1 MLVFKFGG
9 ASVKNAASVRNIAN
23 ILKKYNENIVVV
35 LSAMGKTTNA
45 LEQITDNYVHG
56 NKPELEKNFENL
68 RAYHYYI
75 ISGLFEDEQHP
86 VYARVKEVFSLMQA
100 KFDQPPTLDYD
111 FDYDQIVCNGELL
124 STIIVSAWLNDCG
137 IKTGWRDIR
146 ESLKTDNRFR
156 EASIDWEL
164 SEQLVKKN
172 FQFNGDRLFLTQGFL
187 ASTKNNLTTTLGRE
201 GSDYTAAILAYILDA
216 GKVVIWKDV
225 SGVLNAD
232 PKWFDETV
240 LLEHLSYHDAIE
252 LAYYGAS
259 IIHPKTIQPLKKKS
273 IPLHVKSFVDPE
285 LNGTLVGLDDYEK
298 LIPSF
303 IFKMNQVLIHI
314 SARDF
319 SFITE
324 DSLSFIIASFAKNGL
339 KINLMQNTAISFQVC
354 VNLDENRLERV
365 SSELKEMFNIETETG
380 LELVTIRYYDQATI
394 DRVTVN
400 KEIILEQHNRK
411 VAQMVM
417 KDKDLAG

>member
-1 MLVFKFGG
+1 M
-9 ASVKNAASVRNIAN
+9 KNAAAVRNIAE
-23 ILKKYNENIVVV
+23 ILEKYKENIVVV

-45 LEQITDNYVHG
+45 LEQITDNYVNG
-56 NKPELEKNFENL
+56 KETELERNFENV

-75 ISGLFEDEQHP
+75 IKGLFENEKHP
-86 VYARVKEVFSLMQA
+86 VYNKVKEIFAIMRA
-100 KFDQPPTLDYD
+100 KFEKPPTLDYD

-124 STIIVSAWLNDCG
+124 STVIVSAYLNEAG
-137 IKTGWRDIR
+137 IKTEWMDIR
-146 ESLKTDNRFR
+146 QSLKTDKRYR
-156 EASIDWEL
+156 EAEVDWEL
-164 SEQLVKKN
+164 TDQLIKKN
-172 FQFNGDRLFLTQGFL
+172 FRFNANHLFLTQGFL
-187 ASTKNNLTTTLGRE
+187 GSTRNNLSTTLGRE
-201 GSDYTAAILAYILDA
+201 GSDYTAAILAYVLDA
-216 GKVVIWKDV
+216 EKVIIWKDV

-259 IIHPKTIQPLKKKS
+259 VIHPKTIQPLKKKS
-273 IPLHVKSFVDPE
+273 IPLHVKSFIDPE
-285 LNGTLVGLDDYEK
+285 INGTLVGIEDYEK

-303 IFKMNQVLIHI
+303 IFKMNQVLVHI

-324 DSLSFIIASFAKNGL
+324 DSLSDIIAAFAKHGL

-354 VNLDENRLERV
+354 VNQEENRLKRV
-365 SSELKEMFNIETETG
+365 VSELEERFNINMEAG

-400 KEIILEQHNRK
+400 KEIILEQHNRT

-417 KDKDLAG
+417 KDMA

>member
-9 ASVKNAASVRNIAN
+9 ASVKNAAAVRNIAE
-23 ILKKYNENIVVV
+23 ILGKYKENIIVV

-45 LEQITDNYVHG
+45 LEQITDNYV
-56 NKPELEKNFENL
+56 KAQQIELERNFENL

-75 ISGLFEDEQHP
+75 MNRLFENEGHP
-86 VYARVKEVFSLMQA
+86 VYSRVKKIFAGMRA

-111 FDYDQIVCNGELL
+111 YDYDQIVCNGELL
-124 STIIVSAWLNDCG
+124 STVIVSEYLNEVG
-137 IKTGWRDIR
+137 IKTQWMDIR
-146 ESLKTDNRFR
+146 QSLKTDNRYR
-156 EASIDWEL
+156 EAKVDWDL
-164 SEQLVKKN
+164 TDQLVKKN
-172 FQFNGDRLFLTQGFL
+172 FQFKSNHLFLTQGFI
-187 ASTKNNLTTTLGRE
+187 ASTRNDLSTTLGRE
-201 GSDYTAAILAYILDA
+201 GSDYTAAILAYVLDA
-216 GKVVIWKDV
+216 QEVIIWKDV

-259 IIHPKTIQPLKKKS
+259 VIHPKTIQPLRKKS
-273 IPLHVKSFVDPE
+273 IPLYVKSFIHPDH
-285 LNGTLVGLDDYEK
+285 NGTLVGIEEYEK
-298 LIPSF
+298 LTPSF
-303 IFKMNQVLIHI
+303 IFKMDQVLLHI

-324 DSLSFIIASFAKNGL
+324 DSLSIIIAVFAKHGL

-354 VNLDENRLERV
+354 VNQDENRLNRV
-365 SSELKEMFNIETETG
+365 RSELEEGFNMKVEAG

-394 DRVTVN
+394 ERVTVN

-417 KDKDLAG
+417 KDQ

>member
-9 ASVKNAASVRNIAN
+9 ASVKNAAAVRNIAE
-23 ILKKYNENIVVV
+23 ILRKYKKNIVVV

-45 LEQITDNYVHG
+45 LEQITDNYVNG
-56 NKPELEKNFENL
+56 KETELEKNFENL

-75 ISGLFEDEQHP
+75 IKGLFEDEKHP
-86 VYARVKEVFSLMQA
+86 VYDKVKEIFAIMRA
-100 KFDQPPTLDYD
+100 KLEQPPTLDYD
-111 FDYDQIVCNGELL
+111 YDYDQIVCNGELL
-124 STIIVSAWLNDCG
+124 STIIVSAYLNEAG
-137 IKTGWRDIR
+137 IKTEWMDIR
-146 ESLKTDNRFR
+146 QYLKTDKRYR
-156 EASIDWEL
+156 EAEVDWEL
-164 SEQLVKKN
+164 TEQLVKKN
-172 FQFNGDRLFLTQGFL
+172 FRFNSNHLFLTQGFL
-187 ASTKNNLTTTLGRE
+187 GGTRNNLSTTLGRE
-201 GSDYTAAILAYILDA
+201 GSDYTAAILAYVLDA
-216 GKVVIWKDV
+216 EKVIIWKDV

-259 IIHPKTIQPLKKKS
+259 VIHPKTIQPLKKKS

-285 LNGTLVGLDDYEK
+285 LNGTLVGIEDYEK

-324 DSLSFIIASFAKNGL
+324 DSLSVIIAAFANNGL

-354 VNLDENRLERV
+354 VNQDKNRLNRV
-365 SSELKEMFNIETETG
+365 ISDLEEMFNIDTEDG

-400 KEIILEQHNRK
+400 KEIILEQHNRT

-417 KDKDLAG
+417 RDML